1 MILFPNTGFQ
11 RKDGNWRLN
20 VYGWRFKRSSRNK
33 FLGESSSTLG
43 ERIAR
48 LLATPEQIVY
58 FNDTFQRDRLKPFM
72 VKGKKDEEI
81 LIIIGKNNNFTTKTD
96 SDGQFRTSFIMSDV
110 DVQKL
115 KSTSKK
121 DQVITYKAVGDNA
134 DLWEGKIHLLQRYG
148 LSIISDIDDTIKI
161 SEVLD
166 KIRLAANTFI
176 HSFRVVEGK
185 CVYFVGMP
193 QVYHGWKNKYNCSFH
208 YLSAMP
214 DQLYAVTKDFIDKH
228 KFPDG
233 TFHMRHFHWSS
244 VSIYNFVHSTDTRM
258 HKINH
263 LRYFIFN
270 SLRKLVLIGDSGEQ
284 DPEIYAFVARKY
296 PKRIHKIFIRAV
308 KGETKNDKRFL
319 KAFKDVPRE
328 KWLIFTDPINELPKD
343 LNIK

>member
-1 MILFPNTGFQ
+1 MMVLPPFWSLIFLIFIGIIADSQTQFVERIKNKIRKVIAGKVGTTKKSYSYEEMILFPNTGFQ

-176 HSFRVVEGK
+176 HSFRVVE
-185 CVYFVGMP
+185 
-193 QVYHGWKNKYNCSFH
+193 
-208 YLSAMP
+208 
-214 DQLYAVTKDFIDKH
+214 
-228 KFPDG
+228 
-233 TFHMRHFHWSS
+233 
-244 VSIYNFVHSTDTRM
+244 DTRM